1 MTEESKNPRTAS
13 GSGVPGSG
21 AGDSAPTQAIP
32 RIPKPGAQG
41 SAGQKTT
48 GSTPPPPPAA
58 KPATGGAQTGSSQTD
73 KGRPRPAGSTT
84 AGKSAATE
92 SAAKPGSKPAGA
104 PAASSGTTP
113 KVEPAGGPSGRT
125 LTAAD
130 YARTTKQSP
139 ASTAVIPAVK
149 DKPGQGSG
157 KDTSAKDRS
166 AKDGS
171 GKQAAKGTTASP
183 ASAASSG
190 RRASLH
196 LTHVEPWS
204 VTRLAFAI
212 SVAMMIVAVVAA
224 TIFWIVL
231 ELAGV
236 WGQIND
242 SFTSVLSDDSSSFDV
257 KDYFGFW
264 RVFGLTLVLSAIN
277 VVITTALATIGAHL
291 YNLAAQ
297 LMGGVEVTF
306 TEER

>member
-1 MTEESKNPRTAS
+1 VTEESKNPRTAT
-13 GSGVPGSG
+13 GSGAPGSG

-32 RIPKPGAQG
+32 RIPKQGTQGA
-41 SAGQKTT
+41 AGQKPTGTT
-48 GSTPPPPPAA
+48 PKPSGS
-58 KPATGGAQTGSSQTD
+58 SSQTD
-73 KGRPRPAGSTT
+73 KGRPRQVPPATGGKPAASGSGT
-84 AGKSAATE
+84 
-92 SAAKPGSKPAGA
+92 KPGSTPAASPA
-104 PAASSGTTP
+104 PAASTGSGTKPAASTGSGTKP
-113 KVEPAGGPSGRT
+113 QVEPAGGPKGRT

-149 DKPGQGSG
+149 DKPGQGTSDKGASG
-157 KDTSAKDRS
+157 KESAKDS
-166 AKDGS
+166 T
-171 GKQAAKGTTASP
+171 AATP
-183 ASAASSG
+183 ASAASAG